1 MEVLATDEAPLSEP
15 LRRALDALLDGRPIP
30 DDTRARLTS
39 AERAHLSGLAATST
53 VARIVLQSPVPS
65 PPAEAASLQ
74 KAQARIVARPNGV
87 GAGAPAPGAP
97 DPPQQRENW
106 FRRWR
111 RNRNSSK
118 GSKKR

>member
-39 AERAHLSGLAATST
+39 AERTHLSGLVATST
-53 VARIVLQSPVPS
+53 LARIVLQSPVPS

-74 KAQARIVARPNGV
+74 KAQARIVARPR
-87 GAGAPAPGAP
+87 GAGAAPAPGAP